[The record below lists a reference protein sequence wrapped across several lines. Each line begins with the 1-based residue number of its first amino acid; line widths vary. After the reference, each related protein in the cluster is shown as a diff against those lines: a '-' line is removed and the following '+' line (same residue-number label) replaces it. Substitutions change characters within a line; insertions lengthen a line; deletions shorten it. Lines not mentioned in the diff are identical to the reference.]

1 MGFRI
6 KVYLICLF
14 VTLTGFCTATSEDIL
29 IKNAERTI
37 DLTSQLVKITHRLTL
52 SNTGKSSVKSFSFPI
67 DPKAQEKLSYFKAQ
81 LADGKESSG
90 ELKTEF
96 STVKGIL
103 TYKITLSS
111 SLEPGQIVKVLVGT
125 VFTHHLSPHPKEI
138 TQKEKQLVQYRGNA
152 YIYTPYKV
160 TTQTT
165 KVLLSSSTVE
175 SYTKVKP
182 SSQSDST
189 ITYGPYENV
198 APLSEEG
205 IIIHYENNTP
215 FLSVGHLLRH
225 IEVSHWGNIA
235 VEETLDVYHGGAK
248 LKGSFSRFEYQREQS
263 GVSSVKSFKTV
274 LPELAA
280 DVYYRDE
287 IGNIS
292 TSNLRQE
299 DDGDVSLE
307 LRPRF
312 PLFGGWKTH
321 YVVGYNLPSFANLF
335 NSGDEFVLQMDLIS
349 HIFDHMVVDDALV
362 RIILPEGASNIEVE
376 TPYAVT
382 RLPDSLHFTYLDVKG
397 RPVVEI
403 AAKNL
408 VENHIQPFKLRY
420 TFSRI
425 VMLQEPF
432 LCVLAFFLLFLTFI
446 IYARLDFSITKDE
459 TCDNRSRA
467 AVMVEHIRNHYLK
480 RSTLFQAFETQVAK
494 LKSSRDINAFQAA
507 AKNITSDLRAQ
518 MLDLPSSFK
527 SESPQLN
534 DRVTELQKQD
544 KAYRDFQSTHAQL
557 VERLV
562 SGKINKAQF
571 VDAEALLTKKRDELV
586 EKLNHLINTL

>member
-14 VTLTGFCTATSEDIL
+14 ITLTGFCTATSEDIL

-67 DPKAQEKLSYFKAQ
+67 DPKAPEKLSYFKAQ

-90 ELKTEF
+90 ELKTES

-111 SLEPGQIVKVLVGT
+111 SLEPGQTVKVLVGT
-125 VFTHHLSPHPKEI
+125 VFTHNLAPHPSEI
-138 TQKEKQLVQYRGNA
+138 TQKEKQLVQYKGSA
-152 YIYTPYKV
+152 YIYTPHKV

-198 APLSEEG
+198 APLSEES
-205 IIIHYENNTP
+205 IIIHFENNSP

-362 RIILPEGASNIEVE
+362 RIILPEGASNIEIE
-376 TPYAVT
+376 TPYAVS
-382 RLPDSLHFTYLDVKG
+382 RLPDSLHFTYLDTKG

-446 IYARLDFSITKDE
+446 IYARLDFSITK
-459 TCDNRSRA
+459 
-467 AVMVEHIRNHYLK
+467 V
-480 RSTLFQAFETQVAK
+480 
-494 LKSSRDINAFQAA
+494 
-507 AKNITSDLRAQ
+507 
-518 MLDLPSSFK
+518 
-527 SESPQLN
+527 
-534 DRVTELQKQD
+534 
-544 KAYRDFQSTHAQL
+544 
-557 VERLV
+557 
-562 SGKINKAQF
+562 
-571 VDAEALLTKKRDELV
+571 
-586 EKLNHLINTL
+586 

>member
-1 MGFRI
+1 MGLRLKI
-6 KVYLICLF
+6 YLVCLF
-14 VTLTGFCTATSEDIL
+14 LTLTSFCNATSEDVL
-29 IKNAERTI
+29 IKSAERTI
-37 DLTSQLVKITHRLTL
+37 DVTSQLVKITHRLTL
-52 SNTGKSSVKSFSFPI
+52 SNTGKSSVNSFNFHIESR
-67 DPKAQEKLSYFKAQ
+67 AQQKLSYFKAQ
-81 LADGKESSG
+81 LADGKDSSG
-90 ELKTEF
+90 VLKAVS
-96 STVKGIL
+96 STVKGVL
-103 TYKITLSS
+103 TYKVTLSS
-111 SLEPGQIVKVLVGT
+111 SLEPGQTVKVLVGT
-125 VFTHHLSPHPKEI
+125 VFTHNLVPHPAEI
-138 TQKEKQLVQYRGNA
+138 TQKEKQLVQYRGSA
-152 YIYTPYKV
+152 YIFSPYKIAS
-160 TTQTT
+160 QTT
-165 KVLLSSSTVE
+165 KVLLSSSSVE

-189 ITYGPYENV
+189 ITYGPYENI
-198 APLSEEG
+198 APLTEVD
-205 IIIHYENNTP
+205 IVIHFENNAP
-215 FLSVGHLLRH
+215 FLSVANLLRH

-248 LKGSFSRFEYQREQS
+248 LKGSFSRFEYQREHS
-263 GVSSVKSFKTV
+263 GVSSIKSFKTV

-321 YVVGYNLPSFANLF
+321 YVVGYNLPSFSNLF

-349 HIFDHMVVDDALV
+349 HIFDHMVIDDALV
-362 RIILPEGASNIEVE
+362 RIILPEGASNIEIE

-382 RLPDSLHFTYLDVKG
+382 RLPDTLHFTYLDVKG

-425 VMLQEPF
+425 VMLQEPL
-432 LCVLAFFLLFLTFI
+432 LCVFAFFLLFLTFI

-459 TCDNRSRA
+459 ACDNRQRA
-467 AVMVEHIRNHYLK
+467 AGIAENIRNHYLK
-480 RSTLFQAFETQVAK
+480 RSTLFQAFETHVVK
-494 LKSSRDINAFQAA
+494 LKSSRDINAFQAS

-518 MLDLPSSFK
+518 TLDLPANLK
-527 SESPQLN
+527 SEHPQLN
-534 DRVTELQKQD
+534 DRVTEIQKQD

-562 SGKINKAQF
+562 GGKINKPQF
-571 VDAEALLTKKRDELV
+571 VDAEAILIKKRDELV

>member
-1 MGFRI
+1 MGMRLKI
-6 KVYLICLF
+6 SLVCICL
-14 VTLTGFCTATSEDIL
+14 TLSSFCSAASEDL
-29 IKNAERTI
+29 VIKSAERTI
-37 DLTSQLVKITHRLTL
+37 DITSQLVKITHKLTL
-52 SNTGKSSVKSFSFPI
+52 SNTGKSAVRSFDFPI
-67 DPKAQEKLSYFKAQ
+67 ETKAVEKLSYFKAQ
-81 LADGKESSG
+81 LADGKDSSAELKSASSSG
-90 ELKTEF
+90 
-96 STVKGIL
+96 KGTL
-103 TYKITLSS
+103 SYKITLSS
-111 SLEPGQIVKVLVGT
+111 SLEPGQTVLVGT
-125 VFTHHLSPHPKEI
+125 VFTHHLTPHPAQI
-138 TQKEKQLVQYRGNA
+138 TQKEKQLVQYRGSA
-152 YIYTPYKV
+152 YIYSPYKILS
-160 TTQTT
+160 QTT

-189 ITYGPYENV
+189 ITYGPYDNV
-198 APLSEEG
+198 APLSEEN
-205 IIIHYENNTP
+205 ILIHFENNAP
-215 FLSVGHLLRH
+215 FLSVANLLRH

-248 LKGSFSRFEYQREQS
+248 LKGSFSRFEYQREHS
-263 GVSSVKSFKTV
+263 GVSSIKSFKTI
-274 LPELAA
+274 LPEFAA

-349 HIFDHMVVDDALV
+349 HIFDQMIIDDALV
-362 RIILPEGASNIEVE
+362 RIVLPEGASNIEIE

-425 VMLQEPF
+425 VMLQEPL

-446 IYARLDFSITKDE
+446 VYARLDFSITKDE
-459 TCDNRSRA
+459 ACDNRLRA
-467 AVMVEHIRNHYLK
+467 AGIAENIRNHYLK
-480 RSTLFQAFETQVAK
+480 RSALFQAFEDQIAK
-494 LKSSRDINAFQAA
+494 LKTSRDHSAFQAA
-507 AKNITSDLRAQ
+507 TKNILSDLRAHV
-518 MLDLPSSFK
+518 LDVPSNLK
-527 SESPQLN
+527 SDHPSLH
-534 DRVTELQKQD
+534 DHVTEIQK
-544 KAYRDFQSTHAQL
+544 H
-557 VERLV
+557 
-562 SGKINKAQF
+562 
-571 VDAEALLTKKRDELV
+571 
-586 EKLNHLINTL
+586 EK